1 MNLAE
6 RFLDLFRGNL
16 RAHTRTQVLG
26 RQRPGEKVETK
37 VTVVHEPLTVELVQE
52 HFDGTRAVGSIPINE
67 NSHCRFGALDVDD
80 YNLDLVALYKKIE
93 RLKLPLITCR
103 SKSGGAHLYL
113 FLSEEVPAVEIKDKL
128 SEFASALGLGACE
141 IFPKQQEIRLERGD
155 TGSAINLPYFN
166 LKYTTRYALDVKG
179 DALEI
184 KDFLELAEGSR
195 RTLTEL
201 QERTIGADEAI
212 LPHGPP
218 CLQQLTVD
226 EIPEGGRNNTI
237 LNIGI
242 YYRMSSPRDWKTL
255 LEKHNQ
261 KYCTPPLPAQE
272 IVAIQNQLEK
282 KEYYYMCKSE
292 PLLSHCNKTLCRT
305 RKFGVGSGQ
314 QLMPILGGLTVVESE
329 PPVWFVDV
337 DGARLE
343 LSTKQLQMQMEFQRA
358 CMEQMYT
365 MPARMKDADWRDLID
380 NLLDTATRI
389 PVPEELTHKGQFIE
403 LVEMFCTSRIRAQ
416 APEELLTGKP
426 WTDDGYTY
434 FKLGALQEYLRRSG
448 FVHYTRGQITERLK
462 EMNGG
467 DMSDKEYRFKDDK
480 DIWRKVRVWFVPEVA
495 KGEVELTPVEFE
507 DEDIPF

>member
-6 RFLDLFRGNL
+6 RFLDLFQGNL
-16 RAHTRTQVLG
+16 RAHTRTQILG
-26 RQRPGEKVETK
+26 RQRPGEKVEAR

-52 HFDGTRAVGSIPINE
+52 HFDGKRAVGSIPINE
-67 NSHCRFGALDVDD
+67 TSHCRYGALDVDD
-80 YNLDLVALYKKIE
+80 YNLDLVALYKKIK

-113 FLSEEVPAVEIKDKL
+113 FVSEEVPAVEIKDKL

-195 RTLTEL
+195 RTLKEL
-201 QERTIGADEAI
+201 QDCTIGADEAI

-337 DGARLE
+337 DGSRLE
-343 LSTKQLQMQMEFQRA
+343 LSTKQLQMQIEFQRA

-365 MPARMKDADWRDLID
+365 MPARMKDSDWRDLID

-389 PVPEELTHKGQFIE
+389 PVPEELTRKGQFLE
-403 LVEMFCTSRIRAQ
+403 LVEMFCTSRIRAHS
-416 APEELLTGKP
+416 PEELLTGKP
-426 WTDDGYTY
+426 WTEENFTY
-434 FKLGALQEYLRRSG
+434 FKLGSLQDYLKRAG
-448 FVHYTRGQITERLK
+448 FIHYTRGQITERLK
-462 EMNGG
+462 EMNANGVA
-467 DMSDKEYRFKDDK
+467 DKRYRFKDDK
-480 DIWRKVRVWFVPEVA
+480 DVWRHVRVWFVPEVM
-495 KGEVELTPVEFE
+495 KGEMELKPVVFE
-507 DEDIPF
+507 EEDIPF